1 MAAHL
6 WGGEPPRR
14 RGGAARLVFE
24 RRGNELRHL
33 GRLLSFEPACIDFLT
48 ERLLRLPGIGFVV
61 FEDVHVAGGLERR
74 PGRSAFRYQNN
85 WQLPLNGPGEAA
97 APSRQ
102 TAQATARKL
111 RALARERASVRVGF
125 DRNPSE
131 AFLRRVVA
139 LNRAKIEA
147 QGRRHGIDEVEFGRL
162 RAISAELGH
171 GAALT
176 EGDALIA
183 GDLICIADNR
193 AYFLTG
199 GYEPDFQR
207 FSPGMITLS
216 HAIEACRRRGI
227 LDFNLLWGD
236 GVYKQRLGG
245 RCQPLVT
252 IVSRRSPATLLRPA
266 YLAALSHFGWLHLK
280 RALKPMLARL
290 KGLAPEKP
298 GPRVAL
304 HACPCRGRCNHW
316 RGLRIGARMPR
327 FYFDA
332 TLQGEPEAD
341 PEGIELASRAIAR
354 QEGVRAAAE
363 MVKDRHHGENA
374 KDVTLAIREGEEP
387 VATIRLS
394 LTIEEPSR

>member
-1 MAAHL
+1 M
-6 WGGEPPRR
+6 
-14 RGGAARLVFE
+14 
-24 RRGNELRHL
+24 
-33 GRLLSFEPACIDFLT
+33 T
-48 ERLLRLPGIGFVV
+48 
-61 FEDVHVAGGLERR
+61 
-74 PGRSAFRYQNN
+74 
-85 WQLPLNGPGEAA
+85 
-97 APSRQ
+97 
-102 TAQATARKL
+102 
-111 RALARERASVRVGF
+111 RERPSVRVGF

-290 KGLAPEKP
+290 KGLARRSPVPTPRATCRRAP
-298 GPRVAL
+298 GSGSTPPSPRPMQ
-304 HACPCRGRCNHW
+304 PCAWLAHW
-316 RGLRIGARMPR
+316 RAH
-327 FYFDA
+327 A
-332 TLQGEPEAD
+332 TLLLRRHPPG
-341 PEGIELASRAIAR
+341 RA
-354 QEGVRAAAE
+354 
-363 MVKDRHHGENA
+363 
-374 KDVTLAIREGEEP
+374 
-387 VATIRLS
+387 
-394 LTIEEPSR
+394 

>member
-1 MAAHL
+1 MDAALDLSQPQLLVPGANRPFAIADFVAEPDEPLRVRATSASDLPSGGAGTLFAHPL
-6 WGGEPPRR
+6 WLRTYGAENLLAVEGV
-14 RGGAARLVFE
+14 AARLVFA
-24 RRGNELRHL
+24 RRHNELRHL

-48 ERLLRLPGIGFVV
+48 ARLLRLPGVGFVV
-61 FEDVHVAGGLERR
+61 FEDVHVAGGLEKR

-111 RALARERASVRVGF
+111 RALTRERQSVRVGF
-125 DRNPSE
+125 DRNPSD

-252 IVSRRSPATLLRPA
+252 IVSRRSAATLLRPA
-266 YLAALSHFGWLHLK
+266 YLAALSRFGWLHLK
-280 RALKPMLARL
+280 RALKPMLTRL

-298 GPRVAL
+298 GADAKADLP
-304 HACPCRGRCNHW
+304 P
-316 RGLRIGARMPR
+316 GA
-327 FYFDA
+327 
-332 TLQGEPEAD
+332 G
-341 PEGIELASRAIAR
+341 
-354 QEGVRAAAE
+354 
-363 MVKDRHHGENA
+363 
-374 KDVTLAIREGEEP
+374 
-387 VATIRLS
+387 
-394 LTIEEPSR
+394 